1 MNGSTNILLTY
12 KIKKMAIF
20 WFTGQPHAG
29 KTTLAKHLKTALML
43 RNQVKLVYMVDGDD
57 LRRIIN
63 NKDYSEQGR
72 RTNIGQAVAIA
83 KYLDDANYDVI
94 VSLVSPYKDLREEL
108 KASANVIEIY
118 VHTTDI
124 RGREEFHVKNY
135 EPPTENFIDIDTT
148 GVDELISLNELLT
161 KLEDLL

>member
-1 MNGSTNILLTY
+1 MIYL
-12 KIKKMAIF
+12 
-20 WFTGQPHAG
+20 FTGQPHAG
-29 KTTLAKHLKTALML
+29 KTTLANHLKTALTL
-43 RNQVKLVYMVDGDD
+43 RNGFKLIYIVDGDD

-72 RTNIGQAVAIA
+72 RTNIGQAMAIA

-108 KASANVIEIY
+108 KASNEVIEIY

-124 RGREEFHVKNY
+124 RGREAFHVSDY
-135 EPPTENFIDIDTT
+135 EPPTENYIDIDTT
-148 GVDELISLNELLT
+148 GVDVLISLNDLLT
-161 KLEDLL
+161 KIEPLLQIVQWQNQSN

>member
-1 MNGSTNILLTY
+1 
-12 KIKKMAIF
+12 MAIF

-29 KTTLAKHLKTALML
+29 KTTLANHLKTALML
-43 RNQVKLVYMVDGDD
+43 RNSLKLVYMVDGDD

-72 RTNIGQAVAIA
+72 RTNIQQAIAIA
-83 KYLDDANYDVI
+83 KYLDDKNYDVI

-108 KASANVIEIY
+108 KASNEVIEIY
-118 VHTTDI
+118 VHTTDV
-124 RGREEFHVKNY
+124 RGREVFHVENY

-148 GVDELISLNELLT
+148 NIDVIVSLNELLT
-161 KLEDLL
+161 KIEPLL

>member
-1 MNGSTNILLTY
+1 MV
-12 KIKKMAIF
+12 F

-29 KTTLAKHLKTALML
+29 KTTLANHLKTALML
-43 RNQVKLVYMVDGDD
+43 RNSLKLVYMVDGDD

-72 RTNIGQAVAIA
+72 RTNIQQAIAIA
-83 KYLDDANYDVI
+83 KYLDDKNYDVI

-108 KASANVIEIY
+108 KASNEVIEIY
-118 VHTTDI
+118 VHTTDV
-124 RGREEFHVKNY
+124 RGREAFHVENY

-148 GVDELISLNELLT
+148 NIDVIVSLNELLT
-161 KLEDLL
+161 KIEPLL